1 MAGQVQQQQPP
12 GNIHGSTRG
21 SVDGSFMG
29 VKPMLQF
36 MGPNSKISADEY
48 TYYFARR
55 NFKVSN
61 FNFGDYFEGN
71 PQRAVVPKSNKNQ
84 FMIPKLLSGTLY
96 N

>member
-1 MAGQVQQQQPP
+1 
-12 GNIHGSTRG
+12 
-21 SVDGSFMG
+21 MG